1 MQLTGELST
10 YSAFGICLALT
21 LACVTERP
29 TPQSANSTSVTIAAT
44 STDSTSEI
52 VDSSRAVSGIDS
64 VAMNAPIPVGFPAA
78 REPRCP
84 DSVDVFE
91 CYALQVEKPIL
102 ATTGIR
108 VRRIGDTL
116 RVTTNAKTLRWIDS
130 KMSGEGFARHFYEGT
145 ISVPRGKKYAIVRH
159 DLYED
164 NPYVLID
171 WISGDTVSVPDRP
184 VVSPDSNRIVAG
196 AFSEDGKLELEVWN
210 IGFESPTR
218 EFAHEWDGAGPVN
231 IAWRDNR
238 TIDFRLR
245 QSSGGREVVPTPT
258 PMVLTHEDSTWRL
271 ATRR

>member
-1 MQLTGELST
+1 MQPTGLST
-10 YSAFGICLALT
+10 YSAFGMCLALT

-29 TPQSANSTSVTIAAT
+29 TPHSANSTSVTIAGT
-44 STDSTSEI
+44 STDSTSAI
-52 VDSSRAVSGIDS
+52 VDSSRVESEIDS
-64 VAMNAPIPVGFPAA
+64 LAVHAPIPVGYPAA
-78 REPRCP
+78 KEPQCP

-116 RVTTNAKTLRWIDS
+116 RVNTNTRTLKWIDTE
-130 KMSGEGFARHFYEGT
+130 MIGEGAARHFYEGT
-145 ISVPRGKKYAIVRH
+145 ITVPSGGKKYAVVRH
-159 DLYED
+159 NRYED
-164 NPYVLID
+164 IPYVLID
-171 WISGDTVSVPDRP
+171 WISGDTLSVPDRP
-184 VVSPDSNRIVAG
+184 VLSPDSNRIVAG

-210 IGFESPTR
+210 IASAPPTR
-218 EFAHEWDGAGPVN
+218 EFAHEWDGVGPVN

-245 QSSGGREVVPTPT
+245 QTSGGRESVPTPI